1 MTLDKLPD
9 FSTRLLLDVWKDK
22 GEYAELSLGMLL
34 MLINKTLLRS
44 SGPCW
49 LLVAY
54 TAEVLFSPEICH
66 IGELTSALA

>member
-9 FSTRLLLDVWKDK
+9 FSARLLLDVWKDT
-22 GEYAELSLGMLL
+22 GGYAELIWGVLL
-34 MLINKTLLRS
+34 MLINKTLLRC

-66 IGELTSALA
+66 IEELTLA